1 MNQSQLN
8 AQSVLDQATT
18 LQQPYTADVCVAQFR
33 LADRLNRYQELSRLL
48 GSTYT
53 AAKLRLATRS
63 LQNAME
69 GAR

>member
-8 AQSVLDQATT
+8 AQSVLDQAAT
-18 LQQPYTADVCVAQFR
+18 LQQPYTADVCVGRFQV
-33 LADRLNRYQELSRLL
+33 ADRLNRYQELSRLL

-69 GAR
+69 DAR

>member
-8 AQSVLDQATT
+8 AQSVLDQAAT
-18 LQQPYTADVCVAQFR
+18 LQQPHTADVCVAQFR
-33 LADRLNRYQELSRLL
+33 LADRLNRYPELSRIL